1 MNTVPEIP
9 KLIDSQTGHYL
20 MNTLRRCHDTRV
32 LTYSYVFNIVVVLVF
47 GIIAISTLYICFTR
61 KKTLSEKKL
70 QMEHE
75 QKYILDKIRSLQEQ
89 KQYYLQQ
96 ETMTKLPMPQQQQQ
110 V

>member
-1 MNTVPEIP
+1 MNIVPDIP

-32 LTYSYVFNIVVVLVF
+32 LTYSYVFNIVVVFVF
-47 GIIAISTLYICFTR
+47 VIITISTLYICFTR
-61 KKTLSEKKL
+61 KKTISEKKL

-96 ETMTKLPMPQQQQQ
+96 DSMTKLPMPTQ
-110 V
+110 